1 MRSATNILITLL
13 FLVFSLGTFAQQKSE
28 KLKEE
33 QARLEAQI
41 NSTKKLLSAAQR
53 DAQTS
58 FQELKLVEQNIRY
71 REQLL
76 QNIDQQIKANEIRIK
91 EIEQSL
97 ASLNGKIESLKN
109 QYKAMVFYAYRK
121 RNKYDRI
128 MFIFSSESFNQAFK
142 RMVYLEKIKEIRQRQ
157 VMLIRQNQELL
168 AKESQELKIQRERA
182 LQLAD
187 AKTKEKDALLV
198 DKENQQ
204 LMYNEFKAREGELM
218 AKLREEERK
227 KATLQAEIKKA
238 IAREIEEAEKARKKA
253 EAERIAKEKAAREK
267 AEREAREKGL
277 PVPDKPKEDPK
288 PVAENAF
295 GLTPEARLIGND
307 FVANKGKLPYP
318 VETGTITEKFGRNPH
333 PTLPGIETYNNGID
347 ISTTKGANVRAV
359 FQGEVTSVITIP
371 GAGKVVIIKHGNY
384 RTVYSNLQDVYVDKG
399 TKVNVKQV
407 IGTLLPQG
415 NISIAHFEIHEVKET
430 TGKTA
435 ELNPAFWLSK

>member
-1 MRSATNILITLL
+1 MRNATNIALL
-13 FLVFSLGTFAQQKSE
+13 YLFILVSLFGSAQQKSE
-28 KLKEE
+28 KLKDE
-33 QARLEAQI
+33 QARLEKQI
-41 NSTKKLLSAAQR
+41 NSTKSLLTAAQR
-53 DAQTS
+53 EAETS
-58 FQELKLVEQNIRY
+58 FQELKLLEQNIRY

-91 EIEQSL
+91 EIEHSL
-97 ASLNGKIESLKN
+97 LSLNGKIESLKN
-109 QYKAMVFYAYRK
+109 QYKAMVFYAYKK

-128 MFIFSSESFNQAFK
+128 MFVFSSESFNQAFK

-157 VMLIRQNQELL
+157 VMLIQQNQELL
-168 AKESQELKIQRERA
+168 SKEIAELTAQRQRA
-182 LQLAD
+182 IQLAET
-187 AKTKEKDALLV
+187 KSKEKDALLT
-198 DKENQQ
+198 DKDSQQ
-204 LMYNEFKAREGELM
+204 VMYNEFKAKEGELM
-218 AKLREEERK
+218 AKLREEEKK
-227 KATLQAEIKKA
+227 KAILQAEIKKA
-238 IAREIEEAEKARKKA
+238 IAREIEEAEKVRKKL

-267 AEREAREKGL
+267 ADREAREKGL

-288 PVAENAF
+288 PTTENAF
-295 GLTPEARLIGND
+295 ALTPEARLLGND
-307 FVANKGKLPYP
+307 FTANKGKLPYP

-347 ISTTKGANVRAV
+347 ISTSKGATVRAV

-384 RTVYSNLQDVYVDKG
+384 RTVYTNLQDVYVDKG
-399 TKVNVKQV
+399 TKVSLKQV

-415 NISIAHFEIHEVKET
+415 NISVAHFEIHEVKET